1 MVSQSN
7 TATLQSLI
15 IWLIYLVLLVIVFG
29 CTEPPSTSILRF
41 GLAHAPDILDPRF
54 ATDATSSRINRL
66 LFASLIDFDDAAHPI
81 PSLANWEQ
89 RSPTHYR
96 FFLQERY
103 RTFHDNTP
111 LTAQDVKSTYDFI
124 LNPKHASP
132 HRATLSL
139 IKQIETPTDDTVDF
153 FLHKP
158 DALFP
163 SYLVIGILP
172 EKLIRSNHKFSEHPI
187 GSGPFSF
194 VTWLDDTRLQIRRQ
208 RDGQLIEFIRIPN
221 PTVRTLKLLAGEID
235 MMQNDLPPE
244 LVTYLAGK
252 SRVRVQRERGANFS
266 YLGFNMEDPTVG
278 QQKVRKAIFH
288 AIDRE
293 SIIRFVLGGGAAPA
307 NALFPPQHWVGHS
320 SLSGAEYNP
329 ELARSLL
336 REAGFNENNPTR
348 LIYKTSS
355 DPFRLRLATIIQDQL
370 NEVGIHT
377 TIESHD
383 WGTFYGDIKAGRF
396 QMYSLAWV
404 GVKTPDLFRYIFHSD
419 SISPHGANRGRLINP
434 EVDSL
439 IEQAEAT
446 QDLGE
451 KRRIYRRLQAL
462 LLQTLPYVP
471 LWYEDHVFIASATV
485 EGYHVASDGNY
496 DGLLHIERQPLR
508 KMSHARLI
516 SSSQSPIE

>member
-1 MVSQSN
+1 MSQFKPSHFQ
-7 TATLQSLI
+7 TRAILFCWLAILSLA
-15 IWLIYLVLLVIVFG
+15 FG
-29 CTEPPSTSILRF
+29 CTEPPPTSVLRF
-41 GLAHAPDILDPRF
+41 GLAQAPDNLDPRF

-66 LFASLIDFDDAAHPI
+66 LYASLVDFDDAAHPI
-81 PSLANWEQ
+81 PSLADWEQ

-96 FFLQERY
+96 FVLRKRY
-103 RTFHDNTP
+103 RTFHDNTT
-111 LTAQDVKSTYDFI
+111 LKAQDVKSTYDFI

-139 IKQIETPTDDTVDF
+139 IKRIETPTDDTVDF

-163 SYLVIGILP
+163 SHLVIGILP
-172 EKLIRSNHKFSEHPI
+172 GNLIQKNHVFPEHPI

-194 VTWLDDTRLQIRRQ
+194 VNWLDDTRLQLRRQ
-208 RDGQLIEFIRIPN
+208 RDGQLFEFLRIPN

-244 LVTYLAGK
+244 LVSYLARNPK
-252 SRVRVQRERGANFS
+252 VRVQRERGSNFA
-266 YLGFNMEDPTVG
+266 YLGFNMEDPIVG
-278 QQKVRKAIFH
+278 QENVRKAIFH

-307 NALFPPQHWVGHS
+307 NALFPPQHWVGHP
-320 SLSGAEYNP
+320 SLSGSEYNP

-336 REAGFNENNPTR
+336 QEAGFNTNNPTR

-370 NEVGIHT
+370 SQVGIHL

-404 GVKTPDLFRYIFHSD
+404 GVKTPDIFHYIFHSD
-419 SISPHGANRGRLINP
+419 SIPPHGANRGRFVNP
-434 EVDSL
+434 HIDDL
-439 IEQAEAT
+439 IERAEAT

-451 KRRIYRRLQAL
+451 KRQTYRRLQVL
-462 LLQTLPYVP
+462 LLQTLPYIP
-471 LWYEDHVFIASATV
+471 LWYEDHVFVASSTV
-485 EGYHVASDGNY
+485 EGYHVAPDGNY
-496 DGLLHIERQPLR
+496 DGLQHIERRTLNN
-508 KMSHARLI
+508 MSHATLI
-516 SSSQSPIE
+516 SSSQPPIE